1 MKEAIRE
8 IYPQAKS
15 QNEAVDMLCKETG
28 YTRASVMD
36 WLSGTREPRPV
47 VLQWFEYRKHLERL
61 CALAEALEEF
71 VEQSENDRLKPDQ
84 PRVSR
89 HEVRDLVAEIRA
101 SCSPLG

>member
-1 MKEAIRE
+1 MKTTLRE

-15 QNEAVDMLCKETG
+15 QNEAVGLFCKETG

-61 CALAEALEEF
+61 CALAEALEVF
-71 VEQSENDRLKPDQ
+71 VERFENDRLKPDQ
-84 PRVSR
+84 TKISR
-89 HEVRDLVAEIRA
+89 REVRDLVAEIRV
-101 SCSPLG
+101 SCSPSV